1 MRGKKLEALPRVGFV
16 PAPEARWE
24 TGEPFGRRAPL
35 AVEVGCG
42 NGHFLAELAQHNPD
56 QDYLGID
63 LRSKRIAKS
72 CRKVEKKGLTNLK
85 FVLGDANQVLRTGF
99 GAASL
104 STVYVNFPDPW
115 PKYRHRRHRLNQRP
129 FLQLALSR
137 LAPGGS
143 LMWASDYYPQILD
156 VLHLCRPWLEQG
168 LLENSLL
175 PDGFCEALPGYQP
188 SLYEQKWRSLGL
200 QIFYVRLRCR
210 EPVPES

>member
-1 MRGKKLEALPRVGFV
+1 MLERASQYPDLNFIGIEKSRKYYRKGVKKIQRADLQNIKLIWGEAYHIFKRYI
-16 PAPEARWE
+16 
-24 TGEPFGRRAPL
+24 
-35 AVEVGCG
+35 
-42 NGHFLAELAQHNPD
+42 AE
-56 QDYLGID
+56 
-63 LRSKRIAKS
+63 S
-72 CRKVEKKGLTNLK
+72 
-85 FVLGDANQVLRTGF
+85 
-99 GAASL
+99 SL
-104 STVYVNFPDPW
+104 QNIYVNFPDPW